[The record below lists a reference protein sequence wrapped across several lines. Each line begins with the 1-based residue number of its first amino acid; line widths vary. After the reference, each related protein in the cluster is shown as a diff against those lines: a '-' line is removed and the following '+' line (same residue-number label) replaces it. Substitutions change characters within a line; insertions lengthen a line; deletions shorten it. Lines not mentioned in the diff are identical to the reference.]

1 MEKEIESLS
10 NARVYIIGDII
21 LDEYVWSKVDR
32 ISPEAPIPIAKMI
45 KKTHILGG
53 AANVAHNISSLG
65 GKAILIG
72 RFGLDKE
79 GTILEKTLREKK
91 IIPGIFIKDKDFPTI
106 TKTRIV
112 SGMHQLLRIDREE
125 DIPLKKEDENK
136 ILNFLNTI
144 PKNSVVIVSDYN
156 KGIVTEK
163 IATKI
168 SLLSKNKKI
177 RTLVDPT
184 PKTIH
189 KIKFPF
195 IVKPNKAAAEILT
208 DRKISDDFD
217 NILDIVRKITAITRA
232 QYTLITLGP
241 QGMVLY
247 GKNTFEK
254 LPAFIR
260 DVFDVSGAGDTTIAV
275 LGAALSCSISLK
287 RSLVLSAVAAG
298 LVVGKI
304 GTAVCTLP
312 ELQDF
317 IKHHPIDDY
326 LK

>member
-1 MEKEIESLS
+1 MEKEIECLS
-10 NARVYIIGDII
+10 NAKVYIIGDII
-21 LDEYVWSKVDR
+21 LDEYVWSRVDR
-32 ISPEAPIPIAKMI
+32 ISPEAPIPIAKML
-45 KKTHILGG
+45 KKTYVLGG

-79 GTILEKTLREKK
+79 GTVLEKTLREKK
-91 IIPGIFIKDKDFPTI
+91 IIPGILIKDKDFPTI
-106 TKTRIV
+106 TKIRIV

-125 DIPLKKEDENK
+125 DVPLKKEDENK
-136 ILNFLNTI
+136 ILNYLNTI

-163 IATKI
+163 IAARI

-189 KIKFPF
+189 KIQFPF
-195 IVKPNKAAAEILT
+195 IVKPNKAAAEIFANK
-208 DRKISDDFD
+208 KISDNFD
-217 NILDIVRKITAITRA
+217 NIIDIVRKINTTTRA
-232 QYTLITLGP
+232 EYALITLGP
-241 QGMVLY
+241 QGMILY

-254 LPAFIR
+254 LPALIR

-275 LGAALSCSISLK
+275 LGAALSCGISLK
-287 RSLVLSAVAAG
+287 KSLVLSAVAAG

-312 ELQDF
+312 ELQDL
-317 IKHHPIDDY
+317 IKHHHTDDY